1 MTSVYLFP
9 GKRHKP
15 LLPDLT
21 GHKSNS
27 SEEAAHESD
36 LALIE
41 RIAGIRQQTLDTAD
55 TKDKPKGAAPA
66 RKKGRP
72 AIHQRLPDC
81 AFQAIT
87 TETGRRYYL
96 ACREEDEWERCVAAV
111 AAKRHSTCLLNTS
124 YSALKAQAQN
134 EQIRQDAIRARR
146 LQREEDSGLESG
158 PEDDGGGD
166 EVLWVEKFK
175 PRRYLHLL
183 SDEVRRHGSYLFIYR
198 FMTPYFFNFCFYF
211 LFLSPAE

>member
-1 MTSVYLFP
+1 MISAFS
-9 GKRHKP
+9 R
-15 LLPDLT
+15 
-21 GHKSNS
+21 
-27 SEEAAHESD
+27 
-36 LALIE
+36 
-41 RIAGIRQQTLDTAD
+41 R
-55 TKDKPKGAAPA
+55 

-81 AFQAIT
+81 AFQAVT

-146 LQREEDSGLESG
+146 LQREEESGLESG

-183 SDEVRRHGSYLFIYR
+183 SDKVRGQCI
-198 FMTPYFFNFCFYF
+198 F
-211 LFLSPAE
+211 LFHLHISPCSFHFSHLFPFLSHLNFPPI